1 MDARDEAAGLLL
13 PIAAPASPL
22 SDEVFEDLLRAHQK
36 RVFRVLL
43 GWVRDPEMADSLT
56 QECFLRAYRAR
67 AGFRGDASPETWL
80 LRIAVNIGRDH
91 VKSRRIGFWRRLLSL
106 DRTDA
111 EGQPEVP
118 EVADRASSPEQAVL
132 AKERLARVERRVE
145 SLSPMQ
151 RAVFQLRFLEEM
163 PLEEIARTLGL
174 RIGTVKVH
182 LARAVSALRR
192 DVA

>member
-1 MDARDEAAGLLL
+1 MDARDEAAELLL
-13 PIAAPASPL
+13 PLAAPASLL
-22 SDEVFEDLLRAHQK
+22 SDELFEDLLRMHQK

-56 QECFLRAYRAR
+56 QECFLRAYRGR

-80 LRIAVNIGRDH
+80 IRIAVNIGRDH
-91 VKSRRIGFWRRLLSL
+91 VKSRRSGFWRRLLSL
-106 DRTDA
+106 DRSDA
-111 EGQPEVP
+111 EGQVAVP

-182 LARAVSALRR
+182 LARAVGALRR

>member
-1 MDARDEAAGLLL
+1 MDARDETAGLLL
-13 PIAAPASPL
+13 PLVEPASLL

-91 VKSRRIGFWRRLLSL
+91 VKSRRSGFWRRLLSL
-106 DRTDA
+106 DRSDA
-111 EGQPEVP
+111 EGQVAVP

-182 LARAVSALRR
+182 LARAVGALRR

>member
-1 MDARDEAAGLLL
+1 MNPGDELLDLTLPVAAR
-13 PIAAPASPL
+13 PSSL
-22 SDEVFEDLLRAHQK
+22 SDDVFEDLLRAHQK

-43 GWVRDPEMADSLT
+43 GWVRDPETADSLT

-80 LRIAVNIGRDH
+80 LRIAVNLGRDH
-91 VKSRRIGFWRRLLSL
+91 VKSRRTGFWRRLLSL
-106 DRTDA
+106 DRSDA
-111 EGQPEVP
+111 DGQPELP

-163 PLEEIARTLGL
+163 PLEEIARTLSL
-174 RIGTVKVH
+174 KVGTVKVH
-182 LARAVSALRR
+182 LARAVGALRR

>member
-1 MDARDEAAGLLL
+1 MDARDEAGLLL
-13 PIAAPASPL
+13 PLAAPASLL
-22 SDEVFEDLLRAHQK
+22 SDEVFEDLLRAHQR

-56 QECFLRAYRAR
+56 QECFLRAYRGR

-91 VKSRRIGFWRRLLSL
+91 VKSRRSGFWRRLLSL
-106 DRTDA
+106 DRSVED
-111 EGQPEVP
+111 GQIAVP
-118 EVADRASSPEQAVL
+118 EVADRASSPEQAIL

-182 LARAVSALRR
+182 LARAVGALRR